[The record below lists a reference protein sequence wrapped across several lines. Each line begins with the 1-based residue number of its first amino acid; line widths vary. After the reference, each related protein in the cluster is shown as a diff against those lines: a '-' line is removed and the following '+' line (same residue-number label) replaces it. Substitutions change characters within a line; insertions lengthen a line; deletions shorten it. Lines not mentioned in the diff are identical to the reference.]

1 VFPAEHHKQLADG
14 GLAGLER
21 DVVVDGISVPS
32 TDPSLGDITVS
43 FKTVDYLLDGSLG
56 HANVVADLPGRFFRV
71 ICN

>member
-21 DVVVDGISVPS
+21 DGVVDGISIPR
-32 TDPSLGDITVS
+32 TDFLGDVAVS